1 MPDAPE
7 PPRRAFVLKPR
18 AFERLNRPPEELAA
32 APTPL
37 ANDIFAMQRDLRARE
52 RASGRDELAPRPARR
67 SRRRRDFWLMVAL
80 LNGLGGVA
88 AGTASATGNLIV
100 LTYALSGM
108 LLGTVGLTWVMWVVM
123 DDY

>member
-7 PPRRAFVLKPR
+7 PPRRTFVLKPR
-18 AFERLNRPPEELAA
+18 EFERLNPPPEELAA

-52 RASGRDELAPRPARR
+52 QTSGRDELAPMPERR
-67 SRRRRDFWLMVAL
+67 SRRRRDYWLMVAL
-80 LNGLGGVA
+80 LNGLGGAA